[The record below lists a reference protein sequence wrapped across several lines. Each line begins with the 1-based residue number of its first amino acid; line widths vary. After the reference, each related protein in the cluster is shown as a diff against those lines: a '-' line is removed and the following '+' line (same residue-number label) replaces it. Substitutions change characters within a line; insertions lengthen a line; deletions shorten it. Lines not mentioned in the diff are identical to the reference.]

1 MKSKIVKISK
11 DRIQYGD
18 NGIAFQL
25 IWLLIGVLSGFAFY
39 NSIIQVLLIIPNIQ
53 RIIST
58 YWLGLA
64 LLSLFISILCG
75 CILLGHE
82 KVTTFDKEKYRIVQ
96 RVAGYLSIKRYLY
109 KPRIWSLNELR
120 SVIIEELDDGETLSY
135 SLFLRTG
142 SGEIIPLSNAD
153 SYFSSYDARK
163 DAEKILLYVGLSID
177 NIQEEKRK
185 GYELWKG

>member
-1 MKSKIVKISK
+1 MKSKITKKSTGK
-11 DRIQYGD
+11 MKYGD
-18 NGIAFQL
+18 DGIASQFIL
-25 IWLLIGVLSGFAFY
+25 LLIGVLSGFAFY

-120 SVIIEELDDGETLSY
+120 SVIIEELDDGETLFY

-142 SGEIIPLSNAD
+142 SGEIIPLSNAELGG
-153 SYFSSYDARK
+153 YDARQ

-177 NIQEEKRK
+177 NIQYSRRK
-185 GYELWKG
+185 TYELWKG

>member
-1 MKSKIVKISK
+1 MKSKITTKSTGK
-11 DRIQYGD
+11 MKYGD
-18 NGIAFQL
+18 DGIASQF
-25 IWLLIGVLSGFAFY
+25 IWLLIGILSGFTFY
-39 NSIIQVLLIIPNIQ
+39 NSTIQVLLITSNIQ

-64 LLSLFISILCG
+64 LLSFFVSILC
-75 CILLGHE
+75 IYVLFGHE
-82 KVTTFDKEKYRIVQ
+82 KVTIFDKEKYRIVQ
-96 RVAGYLSIKRYLY
+96 RVAGYLSIKRYFY

-120 SVIIEELDDGETLSY
+120 SVIIEELDDGETLFY

-142 SGEIIPLSNAD
+142 SGEIIPLSNAKFGG
-153 SYFSSYDARK
+153 YGYDARQ